1 MDTYEVTVERF
12 RSFVA
17 GYPGNKPLGGMGK
30 APQDPSDPGWNAA
43 WNTILPADQA
53 TLMQVL
59 KTPGDCDGY
68 TWTDNVGSNEYLPIN
83 CVSWYEAFAF
93 CIWDDGRLPTE
104 AEWNYAAAG
113 GDQQR
118 VYPWSFPA
126 SSTTIDAT
134 YAVYS
139 PASLVNVG
147 SKSPQ
152 GDGRWVQSDLAGS
165 LWEWV
170 LDWYAP
176 QYPTPCV
183 NCANHTPAE
192 ERVLRGGGFH
202 DDQDA
207 QRTTTRDYSVPASRN
222 DGYGIRCV
230 RNP

>member
-1 MDTYEVTVERF
+1 MDSYEVTVGRF
-12 RSFVA
+12 RNFVA
-17 GYPGNKPLGGMGK
+17 AYPGNKPLGGMGK
-30 APQDPSDPGWNAA
+30 NPLDPSDPGWNAA

-53 TLMQVL
+53 TLKQVL

-68 TWTDNVGSNEYLPIN
+68 AWTDDVGSKEYFPIN

-93 CIWDDGRLPTE
+93 CIWDGGRLPTE
-104 AEWNYAAAG
+104 AEWNFAAAG
-113 GDQQR
+113 GDEQR
-118 VYPWSFPA
+118 IYPWSSPP

-147 SKSPQ
+147 SRSPK
-152 GDGRWVQSDLAGS
+152 GDGRWGQSDLAGS

-170 LDWYAP
+170 RDWYAS

-183 NCANHTPAE
+183 NCANHTPAVG
-192 ERVLRGGGFH
+192 RVFRGGGFYGNQN
-202 DDQDA
+202 DQRA
-207 QRTTTRDYSVPASRN
+207 AIRDYDVPASRD

-230 RNP
+230 RDP